1 MKNPDTPKRSGARV
15 ALRHLRAPLPH
26 FRSNVV
32 AYLALA
38 VAVGSGGSYALAATT
53 SNGTNGT
60 IAVCVDKGSGVMH
73 LAKHQRCG
81 RDQTHLGLSSA
92 LDRPTGRA
100 WAAVEQNGQINEGS
114 GLSVTH
120 ASVGTYNVTVTA
132 ASCRFANTNA
142 PVVSVD
148 DGQPPGGFGGNP
160 GAFPVA
166 WTEGTGFTGRTFS
179 IHTGVV
185 VNGEFQ
191 PKDETFNLADS
202 CGGPSGT

>member
-1 MKNPDTPKRSGARV
+1 MKTPDTKATALAT
-15 ALRHLRAPLPH
+15 ALRHLYGVGRHL
-26 FRSNVV
+26 RSNAV
-32 AYLALA
+32 AYLALV
-38 VAVGSGGSYALAATT
+38 VAVGSGGSYALAATA
-53 SNGTNGT
+53 NNGT

-73 LAKHQRCG
+73 LAKHPRCG
-81 RDQTHLGLSSA
+81 RGQSRVGLSAA

-100 WAAVEQNGQINEGS
+100 WAAVEQDGAIAEGS
-114 GLSVTH
+114 GLAITH
-120 ASVGTYNVTVTA
+120 AGVGTYKVTVIA
-132 ASCRFANTNA
+132 ASCRFADTNA

-148 DGQPPGGFGGNP
+148 DAQPPGGFGA

-166 WTEGTGFTGRTFS
+166 WTEGFGTGFEAFM

>member
-1 MKNPDTPKRSGARV
+1 ML
-15 ALRHLRAPLPH
+15 LRPLRRAGRIISRNLI
-26 FRSNVV
+26 
-32 AYLALA
+32 AYLALFLA
-38 VAVGSGGSYALAATT
+38 LSAGGGYALAAV
-53 SNGTNGT
+53 SASNGT

-73 LAKHQRCG
+73 LAKHERCG
-81 RDQTHLGLSSA
+81 RRQSRVGLGAA

-100 WAAVEQNGQINEGS
+100 WASVAPNGSISRGS
-114 GLSVTH
+114 GLSITH
-120 ASVGTYNVTVTA
+120 AGVGTYNVTVTA
-132 ASCRFANTNA
+132 ASCRFADTNA

-166 WTEGTGFTGRTFS
+166 WTQEIGFTGKTFMV
-179 IHTGVV
+179 HTGVV

-191 PKDETFNLADS
+191 SRDETFNLADS

>member
-1 MKNPDTPKRSGARV
+1 MLLRPLRRV
-15 ALRHLRAPLPH
+15 GRHVSR
-26 FRSNVV
+26 NVI
-32 AYLALA
+32 AYLALFFA
-38 VAVGSGGSYALAATT
+38 LGAGGSYALAATA
-53 SNGTNGT
+53 TNGT
-60 IAVCVDKGSGVMH
+60 VAVCVDNGSGVMH

-81 RDQTHLGLSSA
+81 RRQSRIGLSAA

-100 WAAVEQNGQINEGS
+100 WAAIGPNGAIDEGS
-114 GLSVTH
+114 GLSIAH
-120 ASVGTYNVTVTA
+120 AGVGTYDVTVTA

-148 DGQPPGGFGGNP
+148 DSQPPAGSAG
-160 GAFPVA
+160 GAFPVS
-166 WTEGTGFTGRTFS
+166 WTEGTGFTGRTFT

>member
-1 MKNPDTPKRSGARV
+1 MKPSEPKETRRPAS
-15 ALRHLRAPLPH
+15 LRHLHAPIRHL
-26 FRSNVV
+26 RSNVV

-38 VAVGSGGSYALAATT
+38 VAVGSGGSYALAAVST
-53 SNGTNGT
+53 SNGT
-60 IAVCVDKGSGVMH
+60 IDVCVDKGSGVMH
-73 LAKHQRCG
+73 IAKHPQCG
-81 RDQTHLGLSSA
+81 RHQSRIGLSAA

-100 WAAVEQNGQINEGS
+100 WARVEQNGAINVGS
-114 GLSVTH
+114 GLSISH
-120 ASVGTYNVTVTA
+120 AGVGTYTVTVTA

-148 DGQPPGGFGGNP
+148 DGQPPGGFGTGT
-160 GAFPVA
+160 FPVG
-166 WTEGTGFTGRTFS
+166 WTEGIGFTGKNFM

-191 PKDETFNLADS
+191 PKDETFNVADS

>member
-1 MKNPDTPKRSGARV
+1 MSHRI
-15 ALRHLRAPLPH
+15 LRHLRA
-26 FRSNVV
+26 NIVGYV
-32 AYLALA
+32 AIVIAI
-38 VAVGSGGSYALAATT
+38 GSGGSYALAA
-53 SNGTNGT
+53 SASNGT
-60 IAVCVDKGSGVMH
+60 IAVCVDKSSGVMH
-73 LAKHQRCG
+73 LAKHPRCG
-81 RDQTHLGLSSA
+81 RHQSRIGLSSA

-100 WAAVEQNGQINEGS
+100 WAAVEQNGAIAIGS
-114 GLSVTH
+114 GLSVSR
-120 ASVGTYNVTVTA
+120 AGVGTYDATVTA
-132 ASCRFANTNA
+132 ASCRFAMNNA

-166 WTEGTGFTGRTFS
+166 WTEGTGFTGRTFT

>member
-1 MKNPDTPKRSGARV
+1 MLLRPLCRV
-15 ALRHLRAPLPH
+15 GHHISR
-26 FRSNVV
+26 NVI
-32 AYLALA
+32 AYLALFFA
-38 VAVGSGGSYALAATT
+38 LGAGGSYALAATA
-53 SNGTNGT
+53 SNGT
-60 IAVCVDKGSGVMH
+60 IAVCVDSGSGVMH

-81 RDQTHLGLSSA
+81 RHQSRIGLSAA

-100 WAAVEQNGQINEGS
+100 WARVEQNGAINEGS
-114 GLSVTH
+114 GVSITH
-120 ASVGTYNVTVTA
+120 AGVGTYNVTVTA

-148 DGQPPGGFGGNP
+148 DAQPPGGFGA
-160 GAFPVA
+160 GAFPVS
-166 WTEGTGFTGRTFS
+166 WTDGFGFTGKTFM